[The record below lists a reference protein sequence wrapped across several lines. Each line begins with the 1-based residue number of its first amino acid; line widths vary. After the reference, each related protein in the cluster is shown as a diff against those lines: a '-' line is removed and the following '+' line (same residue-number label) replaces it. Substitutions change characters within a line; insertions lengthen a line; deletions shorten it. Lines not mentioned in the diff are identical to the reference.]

1 MSLLIYAKFNS
12 ELYFSTYTFK
22 HFQLNKIEA
31 DYILQFEPSHSGRS
45 GKQGFWQSPDLLTPK
60 AVIQPEI
67 KGPGSAVH
75 PQGRLV
81 MSEQHSLF

>member
-31 DYILQFEPSHSGRS
+31 DYILHIQLQVINHSIFY
-45 GKQGFWQSPDLLTPK
+45 QIFMETY
-60 AVIQPEI
+60 E
-67 KGPGSAVH
+67 
-75 PQGRLV
+75 LV
-81 MSEQHSLF
+81 